1 MFRAGGS
8 PFNSALTFLSGLT
21 LCKLKKAGEKIFP
34 IITIFFR
41 KKNFYL
47 ILFFWRDNEIS
58 NKLLVR
64 CDPKIFNYGFSLEI
78 QCPCFSPSH
87 SPLLNS
93 SLSPHWKPPIPK
105 ITRSG
110 VVQ

>member
-21 LCKLKKAGEKIFP
+21 LCKLKKAGEKIFLFNA
-34 IITIFFR
+34 IFFLN
-41 KKNFYL
+41 KK
-47 ILFFWRDNEIS
+47 LFTVFW
-58 NKLLVR
+58 

>member
-21 LCKLKKAGEKIFP
+21 LCKLKKAGEKIFLL
-34 IITIFFR
+34 IAIFFLN
-41 KKNFYL
+41 KPYYQ
-47 ILFFWRDNEIS
+47 ILFFGEITF
-58 NKLLVR
+58 KLHVR